1 MRFIL
6 FILLILSSAT
16 FAFAESSIIDLEKRL
31 ENADIDD
38 RIIILNKLAE
48 LYSERD
54 AKRSIDY
61 ATKAWELSKPRQNR
75 RQIARAFN
83 TIGLAY
89 IHSGQTQYSIEF
101 FKKSLQLNKYLKDYL
116 ELAKTVNNIGI
127 AHRYTS
133 NFGAAL
139 RYHLEAL
146 EYSQKASSIE
156 QLVASYNNAGI
167 VFRNIQMDNKALSFY
182 RKALSISE
190 NNNYL
195 EGVAVSFANIGSF
208 YWYNGNNEEALKY
221 YEKSKEAFL
230 KIDSSGDGVAGSYN
244 NLANVYRTRGEYVKA
259 LELYRLSLDMSTD
272 NGDLNL
278 MAVTMKNIGI
288 CYKLKEDYVI
298 SLDYLRNALK
308 LATEISL
315 NKYILDT
322 YYELSDLYSI
332 LGNNDKA
339 LDYYK
344 LYSARKDSLFNQYT
358 TSVVA
363 ELGVKYDINS
373 KVRENEMLRADIQ
386 TSETTR
392 NYMAIIVILVFILV
406 AVLLSKNRS
415 SKKANDKLTKQNETI
430 SKQKDELDMLLLD
443 LKESEEALKSAN
455 SAKDK
460 LFSVIG
466 HDLKNPMQIILS
478 SSSLAMD
485 HFNQGNTDRLKNHLL
500 KITKNT
506 NISLELLNNLLTWA
520 RSQSKGINVVAQQV
534 LIESVINPL
543 SDLLDEMKFRKEI
556 NVVSE
561 IDADVTVYADVNM
574 LSTIIRNLL
583 SNAMKYTNRN
593 GNITISA
600 YNQDN
605 KLYFKV
611 VDDGVGMT
619 SSVKD
624 KLFDPGR
631 SQTTPG
637 TEDEKGTGLGLI
649 LCKEFVDKN
658 KGQIFVES
666 KLNEGTEF
674 TVILPA
680 KDNSEL

>member
-1 MRFIL
+1 MRYIL
-6 FILLILSSAT
+6 FILLIISSAT
-16 FAFAESSIIDLEKRL
+16 FAYSESSIIDLEKRL

-54 AKRSIDY
+54 ANRSIDY
-61 ATKAWELSKPRQNR
+61 ATKAWELAKPRQNR

-83 TIGLAY
+83 TIGLAH
-89 IHSGQTQYSIEF
+89 IHSGQTQNSIEF
-101 FKKSLQLNKYLKDYL
+101 FKKSLQLNKFLKDYL
-116 ELAKTVNNIGI
+116 ELAKTVNNMGI

-133 NFGAAL
+133 NYGAAL
-139 RYHLEAL
+139 RYHLEAI

-156 QLVASYNNAGI
+156 QLVSSYNNAGI
-167 VFRNIQMDNKALSFY
+167 VFRNIQMDNKAISFY

-195 EGVAVSFANIGSF
+195 EGVATSLSNIGSF
-208 YWYNGNNEEALKY
+208 YWYNNKNDEALQY
-221 YEKSKEAFL
+221 YAKAKEAFL
-230 KIDSSGDGVAGSYN
+230 KIDSSGDGVAGAYN
-244 NLANVYRTRGEYVKA
+244 NLANVYRTQGEYTKA
-259 LELYRLSLDMSTD
+259 LELYRKSLDMSTD
-272 NGDLNL
+272 NGDVNL
-278 MAVTMKNIGI
+278 MAVTMKNIGV

-308 LATEISL
+308 LSTEISL

-332 LGNNDKA
+332 LGNSDKA

-392 NYMAIIVILVFILV
+392 NYMAIIVLLVFILV

-415 SKKANDKLTKQNETI
+415 SKKANEKLTKQNDTI

-520 RSQSKGINVVAQQV
+520 RSQSKGINVVSQQV

-561 IDADVTVYADVNM
+561 IDADATVYADVNM

-583 SNAMKYTNRN
+583 SNSMKYTNRN

-619 SSVKD
+619 SSVKE